1 MDKEKVIVDN
11 LKYRIEN
18 NNAYLIGVDDKDKLS
33 HSLVIPD
40 HIIVEGGDIPVIGID
55 EGVVESWLGFS
66 KVISIIIP
74 DSITSMGCGNFREL
88 DSLQSIVIGNGVKE
102 LDYCLVYC
110 ESLCSIVCNEN
121 LKFLQNVDSGSIRE
135 TKWYQLQPY
144 GSVCLGATLIGYK
157 LAPNEDL
164 KQYKVPDNI
173 RYIMHGALD
182 DCKGLQSI
190 DLNNV
195 EVVKC
200 SLPDNIASI
209 IASGDRLQEVESF
222 DNTIWYKNQSC
233 GCINIGSL
241 LYQYKKED
249 TITPHFIHISEQTRI
264 INKQA
269 FSLVYKD
276 CDVYGKPIKEYDED
290 GKCIDRPCIVICN
303 DELMC
308 IGESAF
314 EDSAVS
320 EIILSKNIVEIK
332 DSAFKD
338 SSLCTINLPEGLQ
351 KLGKE
356 AFSGC
361 QLKNI
366 SIPASLCEI
375 PESAFY
381 RNEHLSCVH
390 FVEDPCTY
398 IERIGEDAFAECNIR
413 SIHIPGSVDEIGN
426 HAFYNNWAL
435 MNISLPDGVRI
446 IGNGAFA
453 SKHGGRGLRTIDIPS
468 SVTYVGSNAFDR
480 TLYNEEEFLYGEHYP
495 ASYIDDNEVE
505 TLIVGS
511 DVLDRCWVS
520 SLGRNLETVI
530 LKEGVTTIPEH
541 CFKNC
546 DKLANIIFPSTL
558 TTIKPYAFSDC
569 ESLDTLILPLHVDE
583 LWSSSLPQN
592 IKKVIVPRGKL
603 LLKIGVYGQERYKYY
618 MDNKV
623 FVDKVGNAIAL
634 DLMIYELGEQTDQ
647 GVYYFEGMLYD
658 IVICDDFKEPQ
669 IEEPDDSGEYESNR
683 PSYSQYGGYN
693 DFDDD
698 TINSAFEGN
707 PEATWNVD

>member
-55 EGVVESWLGFS
+55 ESVVDSWHGFS

-135 TKWYQLQPY
+135 TKWYQLHPY

-157 LAPNEDL
+157 LALNEDL

-200 SLPDNIASI
+200 SLPDNIASV

-249 TITPHFIHISEQTRI
+249 TITPHSIHISEQTRI

-269 FSLVYKD
+269 FSLVYKN

-290 GKCIDRPCIVICN
+290 GKRIDRPCIVICN
-303 DELMC
+303 DELMS

-338 SSLCTINLPEGLQ
+338 SSLCTINLPEGLH

-356 AFSGC
+356 TFAGC

-366 SIPASLCEI
+366 VIPASLCEI
-375 PESAFY
+375 PERAFY
-381 RNEHLSCVH
+381 GNKQLSCVH
-390 FVEDPCTY
+390 FMED
-398 IERIGEDAFAECNIR
+398 IAGEGLLHIGREAFAECQISNIF
-413 SIHIPGSVDEIGN
+413 IPGTVGEIEDF
-426 HAFYNNWAL
+426 AFYNNWL
-435 MNISLPDGVRI
+435 QKNISLSEGI
-446 IGNGAFA
+446 KTIGADAFA
-453 SKHGGRGLRTIDIPS
+453 SEYGGGGLHILDIPS
-468 SVTYVGSNAFDR
+468 SVSDVDSNAFKR
-480 TLYNEEEFLYGEHYP
+480 TYYEYGDD
-495 ASYIDDNEVE
+495 ASEVE

-511 DVLDRCWVS
+511 DVLHKRWVS
-520 SLGRNLETVI
+520 TIGRKLKTVI
-530 LKEGVTTIPEH
+530 LKEGVTIIPEC

-546 DKLANIIFPSTL
+546 DELTNIIIPSTL
-558 TTIKPYAFSDC
+558 TTIKPCAFFGC
-569 ESLDTLILPLHVDE
+569 ESLETLIFPSDIEEV
-583 LWSSSLPQN
+583 WSDSLPQN
-592 IKKVIVPRGKL
+592 IKKVIIKSGRLKL
-603 LLKIGVYGQERYKYY
+603 RTGVYGQERYKYY
-618 MDNKV
+618 IDNKV
-623 FVDKVGNAIAL
+623 FVDKEGNAITPTL
-634 DLMIYELGEQTDQ
+634 SIYKLGEVNENGT
-647 GVYYFEGMLYD
+647 YYRRGQFYD
-658 IVICDDFKEPQ
+658 LLEVDDFEPLPVD
-669 IEEPDDSGEYESNR
+669 ESDDSGEYDSNH

-698 TINSAFEGN
+698 TINSAFEGD

>member
-1 MDKEKVIVDN
+1 MAYFDKYGVEFSDDRKTLVKCPEDFHG
-11 LKYRIEN
+11 
-18 NNAYLIGVDDKDKLS
+18 AYTIPDGVTKIKGQAFMFCSDLIS
-33 HSLVIPD
+33 IVIPD
-40 HIIVEGGDIPVIGID
+40 SVIEIEQAGIR
-55 EGVVESWLGFS
+55 S
-66 KVISIIIP
+66 
-74 DSITSMGCGNFREL
+74 CNN
-88 DSLQSIVIGNGVKE
+88 LQSIVIGKGVLQME
-102 LDYCLVYC
+102 DCLVGC
-110 ESLCSIVCNEN
+110 DSLCSIVCRSNMRFSNYDLLRDTE
-121 LKFLQNVDSGSIRE
+121 
-135 TKWYQLQPY
+135 WYQLQPD
-144 GSVCLGATLIGYK
+144 GAVIIGATLIKYK
-157 LAPNEDL
+157 LSPNEHL
-164 KQYKVPDNI
+164 KEYKIPDNVLFI
-173 RYIMHGALD
+173 ARDAFD
-182 DCKGLQSI
+182 DCKELESI
-190 DLNNV
+190 DFNNTIIV
-195 EVVKC
+195 EC
-200 SLPDNIASI
+200 LLPDSVSSI
-209 IASGDRLQEVESF
+209 NASGNALLETESF

-290 GKCIDRPCIVICN
+290 GKRIDRPCIVICN
-303 DELMC
+303 DELMS

-338 SSLCTINLPEGLQ
+338 SSLCTINLPEGLH

-356 AFSGC
+356 AFAGC

-366 SIPASLCEI
+366 IIPASLREI

-390 FVEDPCTY
+390 FVEDLCTY
-398 IERIGEDAFAECNIR
+398 IERIGDEAFAECNIR
-413 SIHIPGSVDEIGN
+413 SIHIPGSVYEIGDR
-426 HAFYNNWAL
+426 AFYNNWSL
-435 MNISLPDGVRI
+435 MNISLSDGVKI

-453 SKHGGRGLRTIDIPS
+453 SEHGGRGLRTIDIPS
-468 SVTYVGSNAFDR
+468 SVTYVGSKAFDR
-480 TLYNEEEFLYGEHYP
+480 TFYEEECYLYGEHYP
-495 ASYIDDNEVE
+495 AHYSDDSEVE

-520 SLGRNLETVI
+520 TIGRNLETVI

-583 LWSSSLPQN
+583 LWSDSLPLN
-592 IKKVIVPRGKL
+592 IKKVILKSGKL
-603 LLKIGVYGQERYKYY
+603 KLRIGAFGQERYKYY

-623 FVDKVGNAIAL
+623 FVDTEGNAVTPTL
-634 DLMIYELGEQTDQ
+634 SIYKLGEVNENGIFYKRGQ
-647 GVYYFEGMLYD
+647 FYD
-658 IVICDDFKEPQ
+658 LLEVDDFETPPTKES
-669 IEEPDDSGEYESNR
+669 DDNDEYENYR

-698 TINSAFEGN
+698 TINSAFEGD

>member
-55 EGVVESWLGFS
+55 ESVVESWHGFS
-66 KVISIIIP
+66 RVISIIIP

-121 LKFLQNVDSGSIRE
+121 LKFLQNVDSGSIRD

-290 GKCIDRPCIVICN
+290 GKRIDRPCIVICN
-303 DELMC
+303 DELMS

-320 EIILSKNIVEIK
+320 EIILSKKIVEIK
-332 DSAFKD
+332 DRAFKD
-338 SSLCTINLPEGLQ
+338 SSLCTINLPEGLH

-356 AFSGC
+356 AFAGC

-366 SIPASLCEI
+366 VIPASLCEI
-375 PESAFY
+375 QERAFY
-381 RNEHLSCVH
+381 GNKQLSCVH
-390 FVEDPCTY
+390 FMED
-398 IERIGEDAFAECNIR
+398 ISFEGLLHIGREAFAECQISNIF
-413 SIHIPGSVDEIGN
+413 IPGTVGEIEDF
-426 HAFYNNWAL
+426 AFYNNWSQK
-435 MNISLPDGVRI
+435 NISLSEGI
-446 IGNGAFA
+446 KTIGADAFA
-453 SKHGGRGLRTIDIPS
+453 SEYGGGGLHILDIPS
-468 SVTYVGSNAFDR
+468 SVSDVDSNAFKR
-480 TLYNEEEFLYGEHYP
+480 TYYEYGDD
-495 ASYIDDNEVE
+495 ASEVE

-520 SLGRNLETVI
+520 SIGRRLNTVI
-530 LKEGVTTIPEH
+530 LKAGVTTIPEY

-558 TTIKPYAFSDC
+558 TTIKPYAFSNC
-569 ESLDTLILPLHVDE
+569 ESLDTLILPLHVEE
-583 LWSSSLPQN
+583 LWASSLPQN
-592 IKKVIVPRGKL
+592 IKKVIVPKGKL

-623 FVDKVGNAIAL
+623 FVDKAGNAIAL

-647 GVYYFEGMLYD
+647 GVYYFEGKLYD

-669 IEEPDDSGEYESNR
+669 IKEPDDSGEYESNR
-683 PSYSQYGGYN
+683 PSYSQHGGYN
-693 DFDDD
+693 DYDDD
-698 TINSAFEGN
+698 TINSAFEGD